1 MPAKSHF
8 CFGVIFVII
17 GKNRLLLMQYES
29 LTKRTWGI
37 AIVLFI
43 ITLVAVYFKMRGA
56 PVSVA
61 LRYNVIVGVNEIG
74 NKYELLK
81 IPVTGLLIGGVNYSL
96 TRLQKFDR
104 TLLPF
109 LAALV
114 SALVNMFLLIA
125 VLFLFRVS

>member
-1 MPAKSHF
+1 
-8 CFGVIFVII
+8 
-17 GKNRLLLMQYES
+17 MQYEN
-29 LTKRTWGI
+29 LTKRTWI
-37 AIVLFI
+37 VAIVLFI
-43 ITLVAVYFKMRGA
+43 VTLVAVYFKMRGA
-56 PVSVA
+56 PDSIA

-81 IPVTGLLIGGVNYSL
+81 IPLTGLLIGAVNFSL

-104 TLLPF
+104 QLLPF

-114 SALVNMFLLIA
+114 SLLVNAFLLIA

>member
-1 MPAKSHF
+1 
-8 CFGVIFVII
+8 
-17 GKNRLLLMQYES
+17 MQYES
-29 LTKRTWGI
+29 LTKKTWI
-37 AIVLFI
+37 VALVLFI

-56 PVSVA
+56 PDSVA

-81 IPVTGLLIGGVNYSL
+81 IPLTGLLIGGVNFAL

-104 TLLPF
+104 NLLPF

-114 SALVNMFLLIA
+114 SVLINVFLFIA
-125 VLFLFRVS
+125 VLFLFRVN

>member
-1 MPAKSHF
+1 
-8 CFGVIFVII
+8 
-17 GKNRLLLMQYES
+17 MQYDS
-29 LTKRTWGI
+29 LTRRTWGI

-43 ITLVAVYFKMRGA
+43 ITLGVVYLKMRGA
-56 PVSVA
+56 PDSVA

-74 NKYELLK
+74 SKYELLK
-81 IPVTGLLIGGVNYSL
+81 IPLTGLLIGGVNFSL
-96 TRLQKFDR
+96 TKLQKFDQ

-114 SALVNMFLLIA
+114 TALVNMFLLIA

>member
-1 MPAKSHF
+1 
-8 CFGVIFVII
+8 
-17 GKNRLLLMQYES
+17 MQYES

-43 ITLVAVYFKMRGA
+43 ITLITVYFKMRGA
-56 PVSVA
+56 PDSVA

-81 IPVTGLLIGGVNYSL
+81 IPLTGLLIGGVNYAL

-104 TLLPF
+104 LLLPF

-114 SALVNMFLLIA
+114 TAIVNLFLLIA

>member
-1 MPAKSHF
+1 
-8 CFGVIFVII
+8 
-17 GKNRLLLMQYES
+17 MQYES

-43 ITLVAVYFKMRGA
+43 VTLGVVFYKMRNA
-56 PVSVA
+56 PDSVA

-81 IPVTGLLIGGVNYSL
+81 IPFTGLLIGGVNYAL
-96 TRLQKFDR
+96 TKFQKFDR

-114 SALVNMFLLIA
+114 SAIVNIFLLMA
-125 VLFLFRVS
+125 ALFLLRVS

>member
-1 MPAKSHF
+1 
-8 CFGVIFVII
+8 
-17 GKNRLLLMQYES
+17 
-29 LTKRTWGI
+29 
-37 AIVLFI
+37 
-43 ITLVAVYFKMRGA
+43 MRGA
-56 PVSVA
+56 PDSVA

-81 IPVTGLLIGGVNYSL
+81 IPLTGLLIGGVNYAL

-104 TLLPF
+104 LLLPF

-114 SALVNMFLLIA
+114 TAIVNLFLLIA

>member
-1 MPAKSHF
+1 
-8 CFGVIFVII
+8 
-17 GKNRLLLMQYES
+17 MQYES

-56 PVSVA
+56 PDSVA

-81 IPVTGLLIGGVNYSL
+81 IPLTGLLIGAVNYSL

-104 TLLPF
+104 ELLPF

-114 SALVNMFLLIA
+114 SVLINIFLLIA